1 MAWIIGILA
10 LIVLLPLLRVLGVI
24 LLFVAVVVILAS
36 SGTSSQVTVSAPVTQ
51 VRPLTYQELV
61 DYPLNCEQADSQLS
75 ELKAIQARY
84 NFDSDVDSLTPDNRA
99 WNSIIKSNIW
109 WFAYRCN
116 KS

>member
-1 MAWIIGILA
+1 MVWIIGILA
-10 LIVLLPLLRVLGVI
+10 LIVLLPLLRILGAI
-24 LLFVAVVVILAS
+24 LLFIVVVLMLAS
-36 SGTSSQVTVSAPVTQ
+36 SGPSSQVTVSAPVAQ
-51 VRPLTYQELV
+51 VRQLTYQELV
-61 DYPLNCEQADSQLS
+61 DYPLNCDQADIQLS

-99 WNSIIKSNIW
+99 WNGIIKSNIW